1 MGIGGLIRL
10 NLLSL
15 YPTILG
21 NSSLA
26 YVEFILIGIIKILIK
41 VTIIRV
47 YMKVFITGATGF
59 IGTSLVNELVK
70 RKNMTPED
78 LLALEEAEA
87 KSMGNYTKY

>member
-1 MGIGGLIRL
+1 
-10 NLLSL
+10 
-15 YPTILG
+15 
-21 NSSLA
+21 
-26 YVEFILIGIIKILIK
+26 
-41 VTIIRV
+41 
-47 YMKVFITGATGF
+47 MKVFITGATGF